1 MSKVCDVVEKLAQ
14 PIAEQFGCSLWD
26 VEYNY
31 EGADW
36 YLRIFIDNEKGIT
49 IEDCENVSRAL
60 DVELDRVDPISTSY
74 ILEVASAGLTR
85 ALKKPQHFE
94 YAQNKLIDIKLYRA
108 LEGKKE
114 FTGELVRFDGDLLV
128 LKIDGNEI
136 EFEMKNIA
144 SSNLAF
150 VG

>member
-60 DVELDRVDPISTSY
+60 SDALDKDDFIEDAY
-74 ILEVASAGLTR
+74 ILEVSSPGLGR
-85 ALKKPQHFE
+85 VLKKDKHLEKSLGEEVEIKTYKP
-94 YAQNKLIDIKLYRA
+94 IDKC
-108 LEGKKE
+108 KE
-114 FTGELVRFDGDLLV
+114 FAGILKAYDKDTITIDCNEQEMIFQRADIAVVR
-128 LKIDGNEI
+128 
-136 EFEMKNIA
+136 
-144 SSNLAF
+144 LALDF
-150 VG
+150 